1 MEVADFIEA
10 TNRAGTPEE
19 VFQLY
24 LKAVGELGF
33 DRVMYAV
40 LAKRRDVGAADG
52 PALVRNYPDDWIEHY
67 IASGYVESDPV
78 RRVCVVARR
87 PFTWEEVVKSDHFSK
102 RELRI
107 FPEAKSAG
115 LYDGVAIPLHGPGGE
130 VFGVGMAGSVP
141 GAEPRRQLNKLNV
154 LTVQFHTVYGALAFP
169 IAATAPVRLSS
180 REREIL
186 QWCLAGKSTWA
197 IGQIL
202 SASEKTVEWH
212 LTRAYA
218 KLGATSRVTAV
229 VKALNLGLISQ

>member
-1 MEVADFIEA
+1 MDVADFIEVS
-10 TNRAGTPEE
+10 NRAGTPEE

-33 DRVMYAV
+33 DRVMYGA
-40 LAKRRDVGAADG
+40 RGRPRDLRAPEE
-52 PALVRNYPDDWIEHY
+52 PALMRNYPDDWIKHY
-67 IASGYVESDPV
+67 VASGYVESDPV
-78 RRVCVVARR
+78 RRVCAVARR
-87 PFTWEEVVKSDHFSK
+87 PFTWEEIVNSGNFSK

-107 FPEAKSAG
+107 FPEAKAAG
-115 LYDGVAIPLHGPGGE
+115 LHDGVAIPLHGPGGE
-130 VFGVGMAGSVP
+130 VFGVGMAGSAP
-141 GAEPRRQLNKLNV
+141 GVEPRRQLNKLNV
-154 LTVQFHTVYGALAFP
+154 LTVQFHTVYSALVFP
-169 IAATAPVRLSS
+169 AEAAPPIRLSA

-197 IGQIL
+197 IGRIL